1 MQLTRG
7 GSYRRGSLVPVQM
20 LVRAGSLAGNTRA
33 ASNPDF
39 FIDPTHA
46 RRGRWPV
53 AGIWY
58 SSMQIPGYGFLTVQN
73 CYSNKPMETQ
83 FVGKGKCL
91 S

>member
-20 LVRAGSLAGNTRA
+20 LVRAGSLAGNTQA

-46 RRGRWPV
+46 RRGQWPV
-53 AGIWY
+53 AG
-58 SSMQIPGYGFLTVQN
+58 GRHLVQQHADPWLWFPH
-73 CYSNKPMETQ
+73 STK
-83 FVGKGKCL
+83 L
-91 S
+91 LL